1 MKENLKSIRL
11 KFKFRWEY
19 FLILFIVAEVIIF
32 GAMNPKFLMPRVL
45 FGSFNDF
52 ISICI
57 ISIFMCFVFIT
68 GGIDLQAGSIVG
80 LSSIIIGVLWKS
92 MGISIGA
99 ACVIAIIIG
108 CLCGA
113 LSGFFVAYTNV
124 QPMVITLGG
133 SFLYSGL
140 AIAVSNMSNTAAYLG
155 ISGFPE
161 IFTAFT
167 KKRLFGVIPSQIL
180 IFIVLAVIAYII
192 LHHTKYGRQVFLC
205 GINKRAAEF
214 SGINTRFIVMST
226 YIFSGMAASFAGI
239 IMTSYLGSAKSDFG
253 GDLTM
258 PIITAVILGGTST
271 LGGKGGV
278 FGTAL
283 AAVVIGIMRFGL
295 SMNGIPNQYLDIPVG
310 IMLVVVVA
318 ASTASKNQKINAFV
332 QQHFN
337 FKQRL
342 RRNQKNNKSIC

>member
-1 MKENLKSIRL
+1 MKENLKNILL

-19 FLILFIVAEVIIF
+19 FLILFIIAEVIIF
-32 GAMNPKFLMPRVL
+32 GTMNPKFLMPRVL

-80 LSSIIIGVLWKS
+80 LSSIVIGVFWKS
-92 MGISIGA
+92 FGVSIGT
-99 ACVIAIIIG
+99 ACVIAVVIG

-113 LSGFFVAYTNV
+113 LSGFFVAFTNV

-140 AIAVSNMSNTAAYLG
+140 AIAVSNMSSTAAYLG

-161 IFTAFT
+161 AFTAFT
-167 KKRLFGVIPSQIL
+167 KKRFLGVVPSQIL
-180 IFIVLAVIAYII
+180 IFIVLTIIAYII

-214 SGINTRFIVMST
+214 SGINTRVIVMST
-226 YIFSGMAASFAGI
+226 YIFSGMAAAFAGI

-278 FGTAL
+278 LGTAL

-318 ASTASKNQKINAFV
+318 ASTVSKNQKINAFV

-337 FKQRL
+337 F
-342 RRNQKNNKSIC
+342 RRGVNGKLN

>member
-1 MKENLKSIRL
+1 MKEKLKKNHL

-19 FLILFIVAEVIIF
+19 FLILFIAAEVIIF
-32 GAMNPKFLMPRVL
+32 GSMNPRILIPSVL

-52 ISICI
+52 ISICV

-68 GGIDLQAGSIVG
+68 GGIDLQAASIVG
-80 LSSIIIGVLWKS
+80 LSSIVIGVSWNSL
-92 MGISIGA
+92 GISIGV
-99 ACVIAIIIG
+99 ACLIAVIIG

-113 LSGFFVAYTNV
+113 LSGFFIAYTNV

-140 AIAVSNMSNTAAYLG
+140 AIAVSNMSNTAAYVG

-161 IFTAFT
+161 SFTSFT
-167 KKRLFGVIPSQIL
+167 KRRFWGVIPSQVL

-192 LHHTKYGRQVFLC
+192 LHRTKYGRQVFLC
-205 GINKRAAEF
+205 GINNRAAEF
-214 SGINTRFIVMST
+214 SGINTKLIIMST
-226 YIFSGMAASFAGI
+226 YIFSAMAASFAGI

-253 GDLTM
+253 SSLTM

-283 AAVVIGIMRFGL
+283 AAVAIGLLRFGL
-295 SMNGIPNQYLDIPVG
+295 SMNGISNQYLDIPVG
-310 IMLVVVVA
+310 IMLVIVVA
-318 ASTASKNQKINAFV
+318 ASTASKNPKINMFIK
-332 QQHFN
+332 QHLK
-337 FKQRL
+337 FKQKL
-342 RRNQKNNKSIC
+342 EGKLTGK